1 MISFFLRENMQQK
14 TILAIILATASIM
27 FTDSVAADKNA
38 KTATTPS
45 LTEYVKE
52 VETTPADEGD
62 KIIAEEEKV
71 AYEEGKTW
79 INTLVDTV
87 SQKGAKLINP
97 DLQEE
102 LAPKQRSNASV
113 FDISGVMLRMNAKQA
128 DEALTKRGYKKTAEK
143 FEVPNFI
150 RWRFEEMC
158 RNQGVIGYERLESCV
173 VQMSK
178 KNNYLYV
185 QHQNYNNF
193 RTQESMELFYTSNFT
208 GNKVHRITYHSE
220 AANIKGNSAKA
231 NYLRNIKIYDFWKQI
246 NQKYGVP
253 DNQEQVTWG
262 LGENKPYL
270 QAATGYLLLTDPM
283 LVELD
288 YTRMSRED
296 QKFMNTG
303 YYTF

>member
-1 MISFFLRENMQQK
+1 MRQK
-14 TILAIILATASIM
+14 TLCLILMLIMSLGFSAQAEEQNNANNANASSG
-27 FTDSVAADKNA
+27 T
-38 KTATTPS
+38 S
-45 LTEYVKE
+45 LTDYVKDGNE
-52 VETTPADEGD
+52 QGIEESSKPENVAEGD
-62 KIIAEEEKV
+62 D
-71 AYEEGKTW
+71 KTW
-79 INTLVDTV
+79 INTLVDKV
-87 SQKGAKLINP
+87 AQKGAQIINP
-97 DLQEE
+97 NVSEE
-102 LAPKQRSNASV
+102 ITPKKRSNASV
-113 FDISGVMLRMNAKQA
+113 FDVSGVMLRMNAKQA
-128 DEALTKRGYKKTAEK
+128 EEALSKRGYKKTAEK
-143 FEVPNFI
+143 FEIPNFI
-150 RWRFEEMC
+150 RWRFEELC
-158 RNQGVIGYERLESCV
+158 RNQGVVGYERLESCV

-193 RTQESMELFYTSNFT
+193 RTQESVELFYTSNFT
-208 GNKVHRITYHSE
+208 GNKVHRITYQSQ

-270 QAATGYLLLTDPM
+270 KAATGYLLLTDPM

>member
-1 MISFFLRENMQQK
+1 MRQNILL
-14 TILAIILATASIM
+14 TIVLAA
-27 FTDSVAADKNA
+27 FTLIAGRVFAADVKNES
-38 KTATTPS
+38 TATSPS
-45 LTEYVKE
+45 LTEYVKDSDRQDSD
-52 VETTPADEGD
+52 TP
-62 KIIAEEEKV
+62 EKTSPS
-71 AYEEGKTW
+71 ENNDKTW

-87 SQKGAKLINP
+87 AQKGAQIINP
-97 DLQEE
+97 NMQDEQVN
-102 LAPKQRSNASV
+102 KRRSNASV
-113 FDISGVMLRMNAKQA
+113 FDVSGVMLRMNTKQA

-158 RNQGVIGYERLESCV
+158 RNQGVVGYERLESCV

-178 KNNYLYV
+178 KNNYMYV
-185 QHQNYNNF
+185 QHQNYSNF
-193 RTQESMELFYTSNFT
+193 RTQESVELFYTSNFT
-208 GNKVHRITYHSE
+208 GNKVHRIIYHSE
-220 AANIKGNSAKA
+220 AANIKGNSSKA

-253 DNQEQVTWG
+253 DNQEQVIWG
-262 LGENKPYL
+262 LGDNKPYL
-270 QAATGYLLLTDPM
+270 KAATGYLLLVDPM

-296 QKFMNTG
+296 QKFINTG

>member
-1 MISFFLRENMQQK
+1 MQRKSILIALLLAFFAICNKAIADDDNTAKNM
-14 TILAIILATASIM
+14 A
-27 FTDSVAADKNA
+27 
-38 KTATTPS
+38 PS
-45 LTEYVKE
+45 LADYVNGEETQNNDQAKE
-52 VETTPADEGD
+52 NQTDGEQTQGADNGN
-62 KIIAEEEKV
+62 
-71 AYEEGKTW
+71 KTW
-79 INTLVDTV
+79 INSLVDKV
-87 SQKGAKLINP
+87 AQKGAQIINP
-97 DLQEE
+97 NMQNEI
-102 LAPKQRSNASV
+102 ATKSRSNASV
-113 FDISGVMLRMNAKQA
+113 FDISGVMLRMGVMQA
-128 DEALTKRGYKKTAEK
+128 AEALQKRGYKKTAEK
-143 FEVPNFI
+143 FEIPNFI
-150 RWRFEEMC
+150 RWRFEEIC
-158 RNQGVIGYERLESCV
+158 RGQGVVGYERLESCV

-193 RTQESMELFYTSNFT
+193 RTQESIELFYTSNFT
-208 GNKVHRITYHSE
+208 GNKVYRITYHSE

-270 QAATGYLLLTDPM
+270 KAATGYLLLTDPM

>member
-1 MISFFLRENMQQK
+1 MRQK
-14 TILAIILATASIM
+14 TLCLILMLIMSLGFSAQAEEQNNANNANASSG
-27 FTDSVAADKNA
+27 T
-38 KTATTPS
+38 S
-45 LTEYVKE
+45 LTDYVKDGNE
-52 VETTPADEGD
+52 QGIEESSKPENVVEGSD
-62 KIIAEEEKV
+62 
-71 AYEEGKTW
+71 KTW
-79 INTLVDTV
+79 INTLVDKV
-87 SQKGAKLINP
+87 AQKGAQIINP
-97 DLQEE
+97 NVSEE
-102 LAPKQRSNASV
+102 ITPKKRSNASV
-113 FDISGVMLRMNAKQA
+113 FDVSGVMLRMNAKQA
-128 DEALTKRGYKKTAEK
+128 EEALSKRGYKKTAEK
-143 FEVPNFI
+143 FEIPNFI
-150 RWRFEEMC
+150 RWRFEELC
-158 RNQGVIGYERLESCV
+158 RNQGVVGYERLESCV

-193 RTQESMELFYTSNFT
+193 RTQESVELFYTSNFT
-208 GNKVHRITYHSE
+208 GNKVHRITYQSQ

-270 QAATGYLLLTDPM
+270 KAATGYLLLTDPM

>member
-1 MISFFLRENMQQK
+1 MQQK
-14 TILAIILATASIM
+14 TLFISLLLAAALSGPAS
-27 FTDSVAADKNA
+27 ADEQTGSAQNV
-38 KTATTPS
+38 TPS
-45 LTEYVKE
+45 LTEYVADSNATINAPTENSEKDQNA
-52 VETTPADEGD
+52 TPD
-62 KIIAEEEKV
+62 KNE
-71 AYEEGKTW
+71 KTW
-79 INTLVDTV
+79 INSLVTKV
-87 SQKGAKLINP
+87 AQKGSEIINP
-97 DLQEE
+97 NMQKE
-102 LAPKQRSNASV
+102 LTPKRRSNASV
-113 FDISGVMLRMNAKQA
+113 FDVSGVMLRMNVKQA
-128 DEALTKRGYKKTAEK
+128 DEALSKRGYKKTAEK
-143 FEVPNFI
+143 YEIPNFI
-150 RWRFEEMC
+150 RWRFEEIC
-158 RNQGVIGYERLESCV
+158 RGQGVVGYERLEGCV

-178 KNNYLYV
+178 KNNYVYV

-193 RTQESMELFYTSNFT
+193 RTQESIELFYTSNFT
-208 GNKVHRITYHSE
+208 GNKVHRIEYRSE

-270 QAATGYLLLTDPM
+270 QASTGYLLLTDPM

>member
-1 MISFFLRENMQQK
+1 MQPNIFCLVSSLMLLVGTCAEAADKVQSE
-14 TILAIILATASIM
+14 LATAPSLAEYVKNNEND
-27 FTDSVAADKNA
+27 TVDKNA
-38 KTATTPS
+38 ENSAS
-45 LTEYVKE
+45 ENN
-52 VETTPADEGD
+52 
-62 KIIAEEEKV
+62 EES
-71 AYEEGKTW
+71 KTW
-79 INTLVDTV
+79 INTLVDKV
-87 SQKGAKLINP
+87 AQKGAQIINP
-97 DLQEE
+97 NMNDE
-102 LAPKQRSNASV
+102 LANKKRSNASV

-128 DEALTKRGYKKTAEK
+128 DEALLKRGYKKAAEK
-143 FEVPNFI
+143 YEIPNFI

-158 RNQGVIGYERLESCV
+158 RNQGVVGYERLESCV

-185 QHQNYNNF
+185 QHQNYNNYK
-193 RTQESMELFYTSNFT
+193 TQESIELFYTSNFT
-208 GNKVHRITYHSE
+208 GNKVHRIIYQSQ

-270 QAATGYLLLTDPM
+270 KAATGYLLLTDPM

>member
-1 MISFFLRENMQQK
+1 MRQK
-14 TILAIILATASIM
+14 TLCLILMLIMSLGFSAQAEEQNNANNANASSG
-27 FTDSVAADKNA
+27 T
-38 KTATTPS
+38 S
-45 LTEYVKE
+45 LTDYVKDGNE
-52 VETTPADEGD
+52 QGIEESSKPENVVEGGD
-62 KIIAEEEKV
+62 
-71 AYEEGKTW
+71 KTW
-79 INTLVDTV
+79 INTLVDKV
-87 SQKGAKLINP
+87 AQKGAQIINP
-97 DLQEE
+97 NVSEE
-102 LAPKQRSNASV
+102 ITPKKRSNASV
-113 FDISGVMLRMNAKQA
+113 FDVSGVMLRMNAKQA
-128 DEALTKRGYKKTAEK
+128 EEALSKRGYKKTAEK
-143 FEVPNFI
+143 FEIPNFI
-150 RWRFEEMC
+150 RWRFEELC
-158 RNQGVIGYERLESCV
+158 RNQGVVGYERLESCV

-193 RTQESMELFYTSNFT
+193 RTQESVELFYTSNFT
-208 GNKVHRITYHSE
+208 GNKVHRITYQSQ

-270 QAATGYLLLTDPM
+270 KAATGYLLLTDPM

>member
-1 MISFFLRENMQQK
+1 MRQK
-14 TILAIILATASIM
+14 TLCLILMLIMSLGFSAQAEEQNNANNANASSG
-27 FTDSVAADKNA
+27 T
-38 KTATTPS
+38 S
-45 LTEYVKE
+45 LTDYVKDGNE
-52 VETTPADEGD
+52 QGIEESSKPENVVEGD
-62 KIIAEEEKV
+62 D
-71 AYEEGKTW
+71 KTW
-79 INTLVDTV
+79 INTLVDKV
-87 SQKGAKLINP
+87 AQKGAQIINP
-97 DLQEE
+97 NVSEE
-102 LAPKQRSNASV
+102 ITPKKRSNASV
-113 FDISGVMLRMNAKQA
+113 FDVSGVMLRMNAKQA
-128 DEALTKRGYKKTAEK
+128 EEALSKRGYKKTAEK
-143 FEVPNFI
+143 FEIPNFI
-150 RWRFEEMC
+150 RWRFEELC
-158 RNQGVIGYERLESCV
+158 RNQGVVGYERLESCV

-193 RTQESMELFYTSNFT
+193 RTQESIELFYTSNFT
-208 GNKVHRITYHSE
+208 GNKVHRITYQSQ

-270 QAATGYLLLTDPM
+270 KAATGYLLLTDPM

>member
-1 MISFFLRENMQQK
+1 MQQK
-14 TILAIILATASIM
+14 TIFISALFTAFVLFGRPLAAEESAASQNM
-27 FTDSVAADKNA
+27 A
-38 KTATTPS
+38 PS
-45 LTEYVKE
+45 LTDYVKE
-52 VETTPADEGD
+52 TDDKKPETTSENQSAEQNNSEDE
-62 KIIAEEEKV
+62 
-71 AYEEGKTW
+71 KTW
-79 INTLVDTV
+79 INSLVNKV
-87 SQKGAKLINP
+87 AQKGAQIINP
-97 DLQEE
+97 DMSDE
-102 LAPKQRSNASV
+102 LTPKRRSNASV
-113 FDISGVMLRMNAKQA
+113 FDVSGVMLRMNTKQA

-143 FEVPNFI
+143 FEIPNFI

-158 RNQGVIGYERLESCV
+158 RGQGVVGYERLESCV

-178 KNNYLYV
+178 KNNYLYI

-193 RTQESMELFYTSNFT
+193 RTQESVELFYTSNFT
-208 GNKVHRITYHSE
+208 GNKVYRIAYHSE

-253 DNQEQVTWG
+253 DNQEQVVWG

-270 QAATGYLLLTDPM
+270 KASTGYLLLADPM

>member
-1 MISFFLRENMQQK
+1 MQLK
-14 TILAIILATASIM
+14 ALFTTIFALVLTALFPAMSAEQN
-27 FTDSVAADKNA
+27 TTNA
-38 KTATTPS
+38 PETPS
-45 LTEYVKE
+45 LTDYVKDS
-52 VETTPADEGD
+52 ETKLPTDD
-62 KIIAEEEKV
+62 KKNKDKDSDN
-71 AYEEGKTW
+71 KTW

-87 SQKGAKLINP
+87 AQKGAQIINP
-97 DLQEE
+97 NVSNEITN
-102 LAPKQRSNASV
+102 KRRSNASV
-113 FDISGVMLRMNAKQA
+113 FDVSGVMLRMSAKQA
-128 DEALTKRGYKKTAEK
+128 DEALIKRGYKKTAEK
-143 FEVPNFI
+143 FEIPNFI

-158 RNQGVIGYERLESCV
+158 RNQGVVGYERLESCV

-185 QHQNYNNF
+185 QHQSYNNF
-193 RTQESMELFYTSNFT
+193 RTQESVDLFYTSNFT
-208 GNKVHRITYHSE
+208 GNKVHRITYQSQ

-270 QAATGYLLLTDPM
+270 KAATGYLLLTDPM